1 MGYQRRVHGVKKH
14 NRTEPKSENIYLKLL
29 VKLYKFLARR
39 TDSKFNATILKRLCQ
54 SRTNKSPIS
63 VRKLQHFMKGKD
75 GKIAVVVGA
84 ITNDVRFLDVAA
96 LKGITVCALRFTE
109 TARAR
114 LTRTGS
120 TCILL
125 RGPRANREACKYW
138 GAPGVPGSSTKPK
151 VAYAKDKGRKVESAR
166 GRRKSRGYKA

>member
-1 MGYQRRVHGVKKH
+1 MGIALKDLGSMKENKH
-14 NRTEPKSENIYLKLL
+14 MEPKRENIYLKLL

-84 ITNDVRFLDVAA
+84 ITNDVRFLDDAA

-114 LTRTGS
+114 LTRAGATCMSFDQLALKAPTGS
-120 TCILL
+120 NCILL
-125 RGPRANREACKYW
+125 RGPRANREA
-138 GAPGVPGSSTKPK
+138 
-151 VAYAKDKGRKVESAR
+151 R
-166 GRRKSRGYKA
+166 

>member
-1 MGYQRRVHGVKKH
+1 MG
-14 NRTEPKSENIYLKLL
+14 
-29 VKLYKFLARR
+29 
-39 TDSKFNATILKRLCQ
+39 TILKRLCQ

-84 ITNDVRFLDVAA
+84 ITNDVRFLDDAA

-114 LTRTGS
+114 LTRAGATCMSFDQLALKAPTGS
-120 TCILL
+120 NCILL
-125 RGPRANREACKYW
+125 RGPR
-138 GAPGVPGSSTKPK
+138 
-151 VAYAKDKGRKVESAR
+151 AKDKGRKVESA
-166 GRRKSRGYKA
+166 